1 VRRRKISRRP
11 WRLRTRLAL
20 ALLIAVAPIAALVVL
35 SHIESLREKRES
47 QVESFSA
54 IGDSLASSMDGFAR
68 DMESV
73 SLAASIALL
82 DRETTQESAGQYMT
96 QLRESYGIL
105 RSLFVTDLSGVVLAS
120 DTGTSVGEDVSA
132 RGYVRDMQQGAETVW
147 TSAIG
152 SSGSETT
159 IVHGRL
165 LRARD
170 GTPMGYFFIAFYPSQ
185 LTTRLPAD
193 LPNQANV
200 SLIDAEG
207 NVLFRTQQST
217 DLPNRVVDEPIFQ
230 EASRTGTA
238 RIEAES
244 SPVDEGSRYG
254 SFIRVARTG
263 WVLGFTMPSSAVDGP
278 YESRFLR
285 DLAIVS
291 VLVLGGLVFMIL
303 VASRLSKPLSTLAS
317 AADALARGE
326 QPLVPID
333 AADADVRKLERAM
346 DSMTQAINER
356 EVRLLAQ
363 TRVQETLERV
373 GETLATELDFEDAV
387 SSITVAAMQLTQAHS
402 AAIYY
407 REDVPAGNEG
417 PSELRLLGVAGNKTF
432 PLAGDDPLVRRTLAG
447 EILDVPEI
455 GVFPAARQ
463 PPQMESGGIVHSFLG
478 IPIKTRFG
486 DIHGGLFLL
495 HDKQAAFSQRHL
507 MLAAGLA
514 RRASI
519 VVENAKLYSQAR
531 EQQEE
536 LRQASMAKSEFIGL
550 MSHELRT
557 PITTIYGGARL
568 LRTRRANL
576 DAQSVEEMI
585 GSIEQEAERLYRL
598 VENLLTLAR
607 TDLYENIDMD
617 ILSLGPVVDQAVNQF
632 RGSHSSRPISIS
644 AAKGLPL
651 VMGEPVYL
659 HQVLYNLIGN
669 ADKYSEASKP
679 IRVDIST
686 TETDVVVKVMDRGP
700 GVAPDEVDLI
710 FESFYRSKT
719 TMNKAGGKGLGLTV
733 VKRLIEMM
741 QGEVWAKNRRG
752 GGLEACFS
760 LPIAQVDEGDEDVEE
775 GDRDEASAESV
786 EEVPASGS

>member
-1 VRRRKISRRP
+1 M
-11 WRLRTRLAL
+11 
-20 ALLIAVAPIAALVVL
+20 VL
-35 SHIESLREKRES
+35 SHIEGLQEKRQA
-47 QVESFSA
+47 QVESFAA
-54 IGDSLASSMDGFAR
+54 IGDTLASSMDGFAR

-82 DRETTQESAGQYMT
+82 DRETTQESAGVYMT
-96 QLRESYGIL
+96 ELRESYGIL
-105 RSLFVTDLSGVVLAS
+105 RSLFVTDLNGVVLAS
-120 DTGTSVGEDVSA
+120 DTGTSVGDDVSS
-132 RGYVRDMQQGAETVW
+132 RSYVRAMQHGVDTVW
-147 TSAIG
+147 TSAIAQG
-152 SSGSETT
+152 NETT
-159 IVHGRL
+159 LVHGRVV
-165 LRARD
+165 RSTDA
-170 GTPMGYFFIAFYPSQ
+170 TPMGYLFIAFFPSQ

-193 LPNQANV
+193 LPAQANI

-207 NVLFRTQQST
+207 NVLFRS
-217 DLPNRVVDEPIFQ
+217 LPKPGQEDQVSDSPVFQ
-230 EASRTGTA
+230 EASRTGAA
-238 RIEAES
+238 RIEGEP
-244 SPVDEGSRYG
+244 SPVDQDSRYG
-254 SFIRVARTG
+254 SFVRVPRTG
-263 WVLGFTMPSSAVDGP
+263 WVLGFTMPASVVDGP
-278 YESRFLR
+278 YESRILR
-285 DLAIVS
+285 DLGIVV
-291 VLVLGGLVFMIL
+291 VLVLAGIIFMFL
-303 VASRLSKPLSTLAS
+303 VASRLSNPLSSLAG

-402 AAIYY
+402 AGIYY

-417 PSELRLLGVAGNKTF
+417 PSELKLLGAAGDKTF
-432 PLAGDDPLVRRTLAG
+432 PLASDDPLVRRTLSG

-455 GVFPAARQ
+455 GVFPAALQ
-463 PPQMESGGIVHSFLG
+463 PPQLESGAIVHSFLG

-486 DIHGGLFLL
+486 DVHGGLFLL

-536 LRQASMAKSEFIGL
+536 LREASRQKSEFIAL

-557 PITTIYGGARL
+557 PITTIFGGARL
-568 LRTRRANL
+568 LRTRRDNL
-576 DAQSVEEMI
+576 DPESVEEMI

-617 ILSLGPVVDQAVNQF
+617 VLAIGPVVDQAVNQF
-632 RGSHSSRPISIS
+632 RSGHPTRPLEVTAS
-644 AAKGLPL
+644 KGLPL
-651 VMGEPVYL
+651 VMGEQAYL

-669 ADKYSEASKP
+669 ADKYSEQGKP
-679 IRVDIST
+679 IRVDISAN
-686 TETDVVVKVMDRGP
+686 ETDVIVKVMDRGP
-700 GVAPDEVDLI
+700 GVVPEEVDLI

-733 VKRLIEMM
+733 VRRLIEMM
-741 QGEVWAKNRRG
+741 SGEVWAKNRRG

-760 LPIAQVDEGDEDVEE
+760 LPIAHVDEGDEDLPEDDSE
-775 GDRDEASAESV
+775 SDGDDVPADSM
-786 EEVPASGS
+786 EVPASGG